1 MQLPDTIKKYFHGWW
16 KFGGALPLS
25 ARIVLGLLAWVGFLC
40 FWEFA
45 PRPAGAESLI
55 PTFSQV
61 VERLVTLFTE
71 KSFLNDV
78 AASLKR
84 IGLSFLI
91 AVLIAW
97 PLAVAM
103 GIFPVVEGFF
113 QPLVSPMRYL
123 PAPSFIPILL
133 ALLGTGDNQKIAL
146 LILGVVWFLLSLLV
160 EDTKRIS
167 REWVEAA
174 KTLGA
179 GRFRLVGA
187 VILPAAMPYY
197 LDTMRQLLAVSWTYL
212 VIAEIVAS
220 TDGIGSVM
228 MRARRVLGMDTIM
241 ACILTI
247 GLLGLTSDLLLR
259 GLRWLCFP
267 YLRARRT

>member
-1 MQLPDTIKKYFHGWW
+1 MFATSTRGIWSGWW
-16 KFGGALPLS
+16 DFGGELRPATRLL
-25 ARIVLGLLAWVGFLC
+25 LGAFAWCAFLGI
-40 FWEFA
+40 WEFA
-45 PRPAGAESLI
+45 PRPVGAEKLI
-55 PTFSQV
+55 PTASQV
-61 VERLVTLFTE
+61 VTKTFTLFTE
-71 KSFLNDV
+71 KGFTTDV
-78 AASLKR
+78 GASLKR
-84 IGLSFLI
+84 IGVSFAL
-91 AVLIAW
+91 AVAIAW
-97 PLAVAM
+97 PIAVAM
-103 GIFPVVEGFF
+103 GIFPAVEAFF
-113 QPLVSPMRYL
+113 QPLVSPLRYL

-146 LILGVVWFLLSLLV
+146 LILGVVWFLISLLA

-179 GRFRLVGA
+179 GRLRMIGA
-187 VILPAAMPYY
+187 VILPAAMPSF
-197 LDTMRQLLAVSWTYL
+197 LETMRQLLAVSWTYL

-247 GLLGLTSDLLLR
+247 GLLGLVSDLLLR
-259 GLRWLCFP
+259 AVRWLAFP
-267 YLRARRT
+267 YLRTSRV

>member
-1 MQLPDTIKKYFHGWW
+1 MSYFQEWW
-16 KFGGALPLS
+16 KFGGALPVS
-25 ARIVLGLLAWVGFLC
+25 ARALLGIFGWMAFLA

-55 PTFSQV
+55 PGFSQV
-61 VERLVTLFTE
+61 ISRLIHLFAE
-71 KSFLNDV
+71 KSFLSDV
-78 AASLKR
+78 MISLHR
-84 IGLSFLI
+84 IGISFMI
-91 AVLIAW
+91 AVLISW

-103 GIFPVVEGFF
+103 GIFPAVEAVFN
-113 QPLVSPMRYL
+113 PLVSPMRYL

-146 LILGVVWFLLSLLV
+146 LVLGVVWFLIGLLV

-167 REWVEAA
+167 KEWIEAA

-179 GRFRLVGA
+179 RGFRLVRS
-187 VILPAAMPYY
+187 VILQAAMPYY

-247 GLLGLTSDLLLR
+247 GLLGLASDILLR
-259 GLRWLCFP
+259 GLRWLLFP
-267 YLRARRT
+267 FLRPRHNNP

>member
-1 MQLPDTIKKYFHGWW
+1 MKKYFQGWW
-16 KFGGALPLS
+16 KFGGSLPVS
-25 ARIVLGLLAWVGFLC
+25 AKILLGFVAWAAFLC
-40 FWEFA
+40 VWEFA
-45 PRPAGAESLI
+45 PRPEGAEALV
-55 PTFSQV
+55 PTASQV
-61 VERLVTLFTE
+61 LEKWISLFSE
-71 KSFLNDV
+71 SGFLDDIR
-78 AASLKR
+78 ASLKR
-84 IGLSFLI
+84 IALSFLI
-91 AVLIAW
+91 AVVIAW

-103 GIFPVVEGFF
+103 GVFPAVEGFL

-146 LILGVVWFLLSLLV
+146 LILGVVWFLISLLV

-174 KTLGA
+174 RTLGT
-179 GRFRLVGA
+179 GRLRLIPA
-187 VILPAAMPYY
+187 VILPAAMPFY

-228 MRARRVLGMDTIM
+228 MRARRVLGMDTIL

-247 GLLGLTSDLLLR
+247 GLLGLISDLLLR
-259 GLRWLCFP
+259 GLRWACFP
-267 YLRARRT
+267 YLRGRGA